1 MKIIAFNGSPRKSNN
16 TATLLQQ
23 FLAGAES
30 NGAETELIHLYDL
43 QYTGCRSCFA
53 CKRLSSPTYGIC
65 AYPDD
70 LKPIIERAS
79 TADVLVFGTPI
90 YFADVS
96 AQMRALLERLFFG
109 FNAYDLEKRSLWEN
123 SPKGVIIYTMGAKDE
138 QLFQHINFTFQGFIE
153 RHLGPVDVLSSYD
166 AYQFDDYSKYHC
178 PMFDVEEKKNHF
190 KEIFPKDCAAAY
202 ALGQK
207 LTSK

>member
-1 MKIIAFNGSPRKSNN
+1 MKVIAFNGSPRKLNN
-16 TATLLQQ
+16 TATLLQN
-23 FLAGAES
+23 FLDGAKS

-43 QYTGCRSCFA
+43 HYTGCRSCFA
-53 CKRLSSPTYGIC
+53 CKRIGSPTYGIC
-65 AYPDD
+65 AYPDE
-70 LKPIIERAS
+70 LKPVIERANK
-79 TADVLVFGTPI
+79 ADVLVFGTPI
-90 YFADVS
+90 YFGDVS

-123 SPKGVIIYTMGAKDE
+123 PPKGVIIYTMGAKNE
-138 QLFQHINFTFQGFIE
+138 QLFKHIDFTFQGFIE

-178 PMFDVEEKKNHF
+178 PMFNVEEKQKHF
-190 KEIFPKDCAAAY
+190 DEVFPEDCKAAY

-207 LTSK
+207 ITSK

>member
-53 CKRLSSPTYGIC
+53 CKRLGSPTYGIC

-178 PMFDVEEKKNHF
+178 PMFDIEEKKEHYA
-190 KEIFPKDCAAAY
+190 KIFPEDCKAAY

-207 LTSK
+207 LTSE

>member
-1 MKIIAFNGSPRKSNN
+1 MKVIAFNGSPRKSNN
-16 TATLLQQ
+16 TATLLKE
-23 FLAGAES
+23 FLAGAAS

-43 QYTGCRSCFA
+43 NYTGCRSCFA
-53 CKRLSSPTYGIC
+53 CKRLGSPTYGIC

-79 TADVLVFGTPI
+79 TADILVFGSPI
-90 YFADVS
+90 YFADVT

-123 SPKGVIIYTMGAKDE
+123 PPKGVIIYTMGAKDDE
-138 QLFQHINFTFQGFIE
+138 LFKHLSFTFQGFIE
-153 RHLGPVDVLSSYD
+153 RHLGKVEVLSSYD
-166 AYQFDDYSKYHC
+166 AYQFDDYRKYHC
-178 PMFDVEEKKNHF
+178 PMFNVEEKKKHF
-190 KEIFPKDCAAAY
+190 DEVFPKDCKASF

-207 LTSK
+207 MILG